1 MDDFKFWTHKAYL
14 SSQGEG
20 REQGQHAEIFLNSTA
35 HVAGWPPSAKKT
47 MREALSFMLF
57 LKASL
62 KQPGWSSFSI
72 CKARRN
78 LRPHSP
84 VFCPA
89 QLEAACTEAAGKGSS
104 RWSVLLQI
112 FMHHPLNQSQD
123 RAVGLE
129 RWEILQKTVP
139 HIHHVLQNTLHK
151 AGDMSVFQ
159 LKKPEQPSAEELG
172 IREEIHWFRLFTHTR
187 KEKYLFWCPYYCS
200 DQEVVAV
207 RRPRQL
213 VGVWSQ
219 DWALLGQVS
228 FLPRESL
235 GAWTVLFVGRRNVP
249 LPERD
254 SKKGQFWTV
263 SEELQPL
270 LVERLRESSST
281 ATSHVPAPSSTDPL
295 QGRISSTQH
304 AYSKDFHSLLQPSK
318 ALTKK
323 RIFLKKLN
331 IHT

>member
-1 MDDFKFWTHKAYL
+1 MNDFKFWTHKVYL

-104 RWSVLLQI
+104 RWSVMLQI

-129 RWEILQKTVP
+129 R
-139 HIHHVLQNTLHK
+139 
-151 AGDMSVFQ
+151 
-159 LKKPEQPSAEELG
+159 
-172 IREEIHWFRLFTHTR
+172 
-187 KEKYLFWCPYYCS
+187 
-200 DQEVVAV
+200 
-207 RRPRQL
+207 
-213 VGVWSQ
+213 
-219 DWALLGQVS
+219 
-228 FLPRESL
+228 
-235 GAWTVLFVGRRNVP
+235 
-249 LPERD
+249 
-254 SKKGQFWTV
+254 
-263 SEELQPL
+263 
-270 LVERLRESSST
+270 
-281 ATSHVPAPSSTDPL
+281 
-295 QGRISSTQH
+295 
-304 AYSKDFHSLLQPSK
+304 
-318 ALTKK
+318 
-323 RIFLKKLN
+323 
-331 IHT
+331 